1 MQIFSKKICKYQFFF
16 VPLRRILVNYIIM
29 EKENVTKNAY
39 SGYARVVR
47 YIGEVPHSQ
56 PQVLTQ
62 AAFNQQYGSLL

>member
-1 MQIFSKKICKYQFFF
+1 
-16 VPLRRILVNYIIM
+16 M

-39 SGYARVVR
+39 SGYARVIR

-62 AAFNQQYGSLL
+62 AAFSQQYGSLL